1 MRIRFNGVGQS
12 RALALLVAAMCVA
25 PALAGPKPEVASQVS
40 YTSERAVYSDSN
52 ISIKYK
58 VRRDSERIVVAFSV
72 TNESAAPA
80 AFQFT
85 FSGASLRTNRTMVV
99 AMGGGM
105 APPGAVWHTILAIS
119 KTDLPFKARLINI
132 KPCNLAPV
140 RAAPENT
147 FVDTCAG
154 VKSESSAEFIVE

>member
-1 MRIRFNGVGQS
+1 MRSTVDGAGQI

-72 TNESAAPA
+72 TNEGAAPA

-99 AMGGGM
+99 AMGANM
-105 APPGAVWHTILAIS
+105 APPGAVWHTMLAIS
-119 KTDLPFKARLINI
+119 TADLPFKARLINI

-154 VKSESSAEFIVE
+154 IKSESSAEFTLE